1 MSKSKR
7 KKVGR
12 PKTTGIGA
20 AIVVRMHKPQLT
32 AIDRWISDSGFP
44 ISRPAAIRHLVNHA
58 LRQHNLRIH

>member
-12 PKTTGIGA
+12 PKTTGTGA

-32 AIDRWISDSGFP
+32 AIDRWISNSGFFF
-44 ISRPAAIRHLVNHA
+44 SRPAAIRLLVSYA
-58 LRQHNLRIH
+58 LQQHKPRI